1 MNGALVD
8 AGSENPLQLLET
20 EQQPHHKGSVMD
32 GALMEVVGSENP
44 LKLLE
49 TSPNSHKHV
58 VKGAHPY

>member
-8 AGSENPLQLLET
+8 AQSENPLRLLET
-20 EQQPHHKGSVMD
+20 EQQLHHKGFVMD
-32 GALMEVVGSENP
+32 GALMEVGGNP

-49 TSPNSHKHV
+49 TSPNSHKQV